1 MHMVKV
7 ILWGMVLQGLYNE
20 SPSVSDIC
28 SYRWWS
34 QTKLKTFVKI
44 WASTHIL
51 REHETPPFRWRWHN
65 KNLSICFFCWS
76 DDLSI
81 YLSIRL
87 SIFFDPQGWNIYAK
101 NNPMT
106 DIDILYITNT
116 CPLCSVYVII
126 TSYPIQNS
134 ILFSL
139 PFLKW
144 PPGETTGGNH
154 PKRSFNCSK
163 ILREPR
169 KTIDQLSELRKH
181 WKHKSTCLEDHPN

>member
-1 MHMVKV
+1 MSRLPYPIYVAIGGGLKPRWKRLLKFEH
-7 ILWGMVLQGLYNE
+7 LPTFWGNMKPRRLDEGDTIRTY
-20 SPSVSDIC
+20 PSVFS
-28 SYRWWS
+28 
-34 QTKLKTFVKI
+34 V
-44 WASTHIL
+44 
-51 REHETPPFRWRWHN
+51 
-65 KNLSICFFCWS
+65 
-76 DDLSI
+76 DLTT

-126 TSYPIQNS
+126 TSITPYNFEMTPRWNNRGELSRNS
-134 ILFSL
+134 AFRR
-139 PFLKW
+139 FD
-144 PPGETTGGNH
+144 